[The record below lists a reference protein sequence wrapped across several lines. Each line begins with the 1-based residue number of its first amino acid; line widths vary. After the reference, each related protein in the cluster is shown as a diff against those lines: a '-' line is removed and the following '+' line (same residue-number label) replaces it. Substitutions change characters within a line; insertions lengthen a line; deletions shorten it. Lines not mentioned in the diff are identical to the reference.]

1 VPIEMAR
8 KDVMDQKGSSVQMP
22 NVMTTKGEMNA
33 SVHMSN
39 VMTTTVSVYSSKLGT
54 WRQPFASRSC

>member
-1 VPIEMAR
+1 
-8 KDVMDQKGSSVQMP
+8 MDKKGSSVQMP
-22 NVMTTKGEMNA
+22 NVMTTKDEMNA

-54 WRQPFASRSC
+54 WRQPFASTSGSFGRWR